1 MSKNALYDA
10 SEIKYK
16 IDTAIQTAMY
26 HTDKANWDALLDA
39 QSKLYEQF
47 GLED

>member
-1 MSKNALYDA
+1 MSKNSLYDA
-10 SEIKYK
+10 GEIKYK

-26 HTDKANWDALLDA
+26 QTDKANWDALLTA
-39 QSKLYEQF
+39 QNRLYEQF